1 MRIDEAVRG
10 EETGVGDAPHAHLS
24 VVIRDMLDQPIHSVV
39 GVGAFIGV
47 FGAVVMRLVRAH
59 VHKHALRH
67 VAAAHILID
76 EDEALFFGGE
86 GWTDLRLVVVGAVW
100 SHVVRRSLHDD
111 GIRLR
116 RVFGNVDRGEQTHA
130 IAHGNPV
137 FVFGVVRQGV
147 GELGGRDIG
156 ERHGGGLGEQ
166 NAGDE

>member
-1 MRIDEAVRG
+1 MF
-10 EETGVGDAPHAHLS
+10 
-24 VVIRDMLDQPIHSVV
+24 DQPIHGVV

-67 VAAAHILID
+67 VAAAHILIG
-76 EDEALFFGGE
+76 ENEALFFGGE
-86 GWTDLRLVVVGAVW
+86 GWTDLRLVIVGAVGT
-100 SHVVRRSLHDD
+100 HVVRRSLHED
-111 GIRLR
+111 GIGLR